1 MNPSRVFEPYKQK
14 RESDSEKNEQ
24 HALEIQRLH
33 KIIQE
38 QRQEIE
44 DLKKDHKSKL
54 FKFYK

>member
-1 MNPSRVFEPYKQK
+1 MFEPYKQK

-24 HALEIQRLH
+24 HAQEIQRLH

-54 FKFYK
+54 MKFYKQLP

>member
-24 HALEIQRLH
+24 HAQEIQRLH

-54 FKFYK
+54 I